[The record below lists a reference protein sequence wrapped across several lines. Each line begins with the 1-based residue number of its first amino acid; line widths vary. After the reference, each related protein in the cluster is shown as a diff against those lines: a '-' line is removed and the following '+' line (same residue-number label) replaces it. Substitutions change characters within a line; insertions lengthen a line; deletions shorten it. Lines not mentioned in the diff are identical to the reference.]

1 MSYNHNDV
9 VKGRIA
15 ETLVNELLRA
25 CGNKVFRFGYEAIL
39 QNLTQLEQIFQKD
52 NETSD
57 IIRSIPDFVVVGKNG
72 EPMFVE
78 VKFRK
83 IGAFYDQEVDFISS
97 RVKYWNCKVVLVSPV
112 IPYYRVFDTSSFGNR
127 KFFKD
132 NAEIKFLPIDK
143 IAEFHIRPKIL
154 EEFEQLI
161 KKYYVDIN

>member
-1 MSYNHNDV
+1 MPYNHNDV

-57 IIRSIPDFVVVGKNG
+57 IIRSIPDFVVVNKNG
-72 EPMFVE
+72 EPIFVE

-83 IGAFYDQEVDFISS
+83 IGMFYEKEIDFISS
-97 RVKYWNCKVVLVSPV
+97 RVKYWNCKVILVSPV
-112 IPYYRVFDTSSFGNR
+112 VPYYRVFDTSSFSNR

-132 NAEIKFLPIDK
+132 NAEIKFLPIDEVV
-143 IAEFHIRPKIL
+143 EFHIKSKIL
-154 EEFEQLI
+154 EEFEQLV